1 MFENVQAAP
10 ADKILGLMMQFREDP
25 RENKLDLG
33 VGVYKDSHG
42 DTPVLSAIKSA
53 ELRLFDSQKTKAYVG
68 VQGDKEFCEEMGS
81 QVLGGS
87 VYMDRTRI
95 CQAPGG
101 TGALSILSMLI
112 GRTTPGATVWVSDP
126 TWPNHMPLLHNAHLK
141 TQQYPYYDTKNGKLL
156 FAEMMEALSAA
167 KPGDVLLVHGCC
179 HNPTGADLDLEQWR
193 AIADLCLEKGLL
205 PFVDFAYL
213 GFGDGLEE
221 DAAGL
226 RLLASKVPEM
236 LVAASC
242 SKNFGVYRERVGAAM
257 IIAAEPSQAEA
268 TFTQL
273 MAVTRAVYS
282 MPPDH
287 GAAIVRM
294 VLTDPH
300 LKSEWITELTDM
312 RNRMLKLRSGFAEAL
327 RRESNSSRFDF
338 IADQRGMFS
347 RLGIAP
353 EEIDRIRADHGIY
366 IVGDS
371 RINIAGLPDNRLDE
385 VARAIVSSIE

>member
-25 RENKLDLG
+25 RDNKLDLG

-42 DTPVLSAIKSA
+42 DTPVLAAVKSA

-68 VQGDKEFCEEMGS
+68 VQGDKEFCAEMAS
-81 QVLGGS
+81 LVLGDS
-87 VYMDRTRI
+87 VSMDRARI

-112 GRTTPGATVWVSDP
+112 GRTAPDATVWLSDP
-126 TWPNHMPLLHNAHLK
+126 TWPNHMPLLKNARLK

-156 FAEMMEALSAA
+156 FDGMMEALSAA

-179 HNPTGADLDLEQWR
+179 HNPTGADLDLAQWA

-236 LVAASC
+236 LIAASC

-257 IIAAEPSQAEA
+257 IIAAAPAQAEA

-273 MAVTRAVYS
+273 MSVTRAVYS

-300 LKSEWITELTDM
+300 LKSEWITELNDM

>member
-25 RENKLDLG
+25 RDNKLDLG

-68 VQGDKEFCEEMGS
+68 VQGDREFCVEMGS
-81 QVLGGS
+81 LVLGDS
-87 VYMDRTRI
+87 VSMDRARI

-112 GRTTPGATVWVSDP
+112 GRTAPDATVWVSDP
-126 TWPNHMPLLHNAHLK
+126 TWPNHMPLLKNAHLK

-156 FAEMMEALSAA
+156 FAGMMEALSVA

-179 HNPTGADLDLEQWR
+179 HNPTGADLDLEQWT
-193 AIADLCLEKGLL
+193 AIADLCLEKSLL

-236 LVAASC
+236 LIAASC

-257 IIAAEPSQAEA
+257 IIAAAPAQAEA

-273 MAVTRAVYS
+273 MSVTRAVYS

-300 LKSEWITELTDM
+300 LKGEWITELTTM